1 MSSHARVWGHHSKGP
16 EPKELQNKRPPWPAL
31 RLRSAPGS
39 ADTLVSAQEVGA
51 PISSSAGQRG
61 HEATSFSLQTNC
73 PINPKQASS
82 AQPTTPVQPSPPAP
96 QNSSCCS
103 PVLLFTINQQGH
115 MERCESH
122 SHRARAGIFG
132 GEEPGPL
139 PSTRPASLGQ
149 EAKSRHIHSPETE
162 VRLLQVCPRALLPF
176 VHSAT
181 GLSPQVSLIFF
192 F

>member
-1 MSSHARVWGHHSKGP
+1 MSSKGP
-16 EPKELQNKRPPWPAL
+16 EPKELQNKRSPWLAL
-31 RLRSAPGS
+31 RLHSAPGS

-73 PINPKQASS
+73 PVNPKQASS

-96 QNSSCCS
+96 QNSNCCS

-115 MERCESH
+115 MERRESH
-122 SHRARAGIFG
+122 SHRARAGRSG

-139 PSTRPASLGQ
+139 PSTARPPWARRPSPGTSSHPRLRFAS
-149 EAKSRHIHSPETE
+149 SRFAPVLSC
-162 VRLLQVCPRALLPF
+162 LLFTQPLASVLR
-176 VHSAT
+176 
-181 GLSPQVSLIFF
+181 SL
-192 F
+192 